1 MAEIY
6 TTAVDL
12 NPVLARGR
20 GLAKLIEGLSN
31 GDPVA
36 WIILV
41 VVVLIFGGIAVYK
54 RMYGSDE

>member
-1 MAEIY
+1 MVEVYA
-6 TTAVDL
+6 TALDL
-12 NPVLARGR
+12 NPVLARR
-20 GLAKLIEGLSN
+20 GLGKLIEGLSN
-31 GDPVA
+31 GDPAA

>member
-1 MAEIY
+1 MVEVYA
-6 TTAVDL
+6 TAVDL

-20 GLAKLIEGLSN
+20 GLGKLIEGLSN
-31 GDPVA
+31 GDPAA

-54 RMYGSDE
+54 RMYRSDE